1 MNLTIHR
8 GTHQIGGS
16 CVEVSTSKTRIIIDA
31 GLPLDDVGEHKKSK
45 PKLKRGK
52 PIPAGLAPDVS
63 GLFSSGQ
70 RIDAI
75 LLSHAHPDHSGL
87 LAHTQQDIPIYL
99 TEGTSMML
107 MAGSIF
113 SGQVKLPR
121 ERCRTLALGRPVL
134 IGDISVT
141 AFPVDHS
148 AYDGVA
154 LLIEADGRRLLYSG
168 DLRLHGRRTNLAPAL
183 VAAVTRAPV
192 DVLVMEG
199 THFSGHRKRG
209 VTEMELEDEIF
220 EQVQGAQGLVLA
232 IFSPMHVDRL
242 LSFYQAA
249 RRAGRTFVV
258 DPYGAIVLHL
268 VHGRDGL
275 PLPRARAGVRVLYNV
290 HFEQTWEKRN
300 LGKIHRMF
308 TKARIEMAEI
318 LAKPARH
325 AMLFRTSMLPRDFQD
340 RLPAKVRCLYSY
352 WHGYLEQPEWAAL
365 KTKLAAVG
373 GDFIE
378 CHTSGHIFAD
388 DIVEF
393 VKSINARVV
402 IPIHTNAPSVF
413 KEHFSNVLL
422 LKDGV
427 PLYV

>member
-1 MNLTIHR
+1 M
-8 GTHQIGGS
+8 
-16 CVEVSTSKTRIIIDA
+16 
-31 GLPLDDVGEHKKSK
+31 
-45 PKLKRGK
+45 
-52 PIPAGLAPDVS
+52 
-63 GLFSSGQ
+63 
-70 RIDAI
+70 
-75 LLSHAHPDHSGL
+75 
-87 LAHTQQDIPIYL
+87 
-99 TEGTSMML
+99 
-107 MAGSIF
+107 
-113 SGQVKLPR
+113 KLPR
-121 ERCRTLALGRPVL
+121 ERCRTLALGKPVL

-154 LLIEADGRRLLYSG
+154 LLIEADGKRLLYSG
-168 DLRLHGRRTNLAPAL
+168 DLRLHGRRTTLVPAL
-183 VAAVTRAPV
+183 IKAATSSPL

-199 THFSGHRKRG
+199 THFSGHRQRG

-242 LSFYQAA
+242 LSFYRAA

-258 DPYGAIVLHL
+258 DPYGAFVLHL
-268 VHGRDGL
+268 LHARDGL
-275 PLPRARAGVRVLYNV
+275 PLPRVRAGVRVLYNV
-290 HFEQTWEKRN
+290 QFEQTWEKRN

-308 TKARIEMAEI
+308 TGAKIEMAEI
-318 LAKPARH
+318 LAEPARH
-325 AMLFRTSMLPRDFQD
+325 AMLFRTSMLTRDFQD

-388 DIVEF
+388 DIVKF
-393 VKSINARVV
+393 VNAVNPRH
-402 IPIHTNAPSVF
+402 IAPIHTSAPEAFLELFPNTMQVADG
-413 KEHFSNVLL
+413 EALVL
-422 LKDGV
+422 
-427 PLYV
+427 